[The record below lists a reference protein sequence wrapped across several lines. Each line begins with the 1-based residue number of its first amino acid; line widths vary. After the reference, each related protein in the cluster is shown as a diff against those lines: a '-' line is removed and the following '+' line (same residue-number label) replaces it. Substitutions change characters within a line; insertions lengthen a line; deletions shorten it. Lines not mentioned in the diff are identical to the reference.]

1 MTERGVQKVPIERG
15 RKQKVGVDPE
25 KVCGGGVINI
35 PRNLMKMHAN

>member
-25 KVCGGGVINI
+25 KVGGVINI